1 VSRFPPPRPRV
12 PAADPGAHLDTDGLL
27 RRAAPSDAAYAAAH
41 DGEHH
46 GEHDCEDDGEQEAG
60 RDAHP
65 DDPAPGAPLT
75 VEANW
80 ILTRQQV
87 QALRAPGLSADERL
101 RRAVAILERLDD
113 PEDDVHRRT
122 PADER
127 VVVHIPLTFDEV
139 ARTWPDARTPMVD
152 PWLGHGEVD
161 QANAEARRWSARY
174 LLRAL
179 AVGPRA

>member
-1 VSRFPPPRPRV
+1 MSRFPPRRPRV
-12 PAADPGAHLDTDGLL
+12 PTAKPAASPGADHQS
-27 RRAAPSDAAYAAAH
+27 RRATPSDV
-41 DGEHH
+41 
-46 GEHDCEDDGEQEAG
+46 EDDVEDDVGHEG
-60 RDAHP
+60 GPDAHR
-65 DDPAPGAPLT
+65 DDPARDGPLT

-87 QALRAPGLSADERL
+87 QALRLPGLSADERL
-101 RRAVAILERLDD
+101 RRAVAILEQLDD

-139 ARTWPDARTPMVD
+139 ARTWPDARTPRVD
-152 PWLGHGEVD
+152 PWLGHGDVD
-161 QANAEARRWSARY
+161 RANAEARRWSARY

-179 AVGPRA
+179 AVGARA